1 MRKYILVIDDDVAL
15 LNLQKMQLKSTGHTV
30 DTAETGWDALTKLEH
45 AGYDVVLLDY
55 RMPRITGLT
64 VLQYI
69 QARHPSTPVVM
80 MTDDTS
86 GRVVVQALAEGV
98 QACLVKPVDP
108 VELEQSLECRVGRS
122 RKSDHCGLHETT
134 LRMTQEVPNRP

>member
-45 AGYDVVLLDY
+45 ADYDVVLLDY

-64 VLQYI
+64 API
-69 QARHPSTPVVM
+69 
-80 MTDDTS
+80 
-86 GRVVVQALAEGV
+86 
-98 QACLVKPVDP
+98 C
-108 VELEQSLECRVGRS
+108 
-122 RKSDHCGLHETT
+122 
-134 LRMTQEVPNRP
+134 

>member
-1 MRKYILVIDDDVAL
+1 MRKYILLVEGDAAL
-15 LNLQKMQLKSTGHTV
+15 LNLQKMRLKSNGHTV
-30 DTAETGWDALTKLEH
+30 DTAETGWDCLTKLEH
-45 AGYDVVLLDY
+45 ADYDAVLLDY
-55 RMPRITGLT
+55 MMPRVTGLT
-64 VLQYI
+64 VLQHI

-108 VELEQSLECRVGRS
+108 VELEQSLECWVGRS